1 VPVELE
7 VDLVELPVVV
17 AVAKVLADVEAFAL
31 FALVAVV
38 ALEVKVLAVDDV
50 WMRTFPEVL
59 EAVLEPLEAALEAVE
74 EAPDETTPLEELP
87 LPEPAL
93 LVPQTPL
100 DLMLW

>member
-1 VPVELE
+1 VPVELL

-17 AVAKVLADVEAFAL
+17 AVANVLADVVAFAL

-59 EAVLEPLEAALEAVE
+59 VLEPLEAVLEAVE
-74 EAPDETTPLEELP
+74 EAPDDTTPLELP